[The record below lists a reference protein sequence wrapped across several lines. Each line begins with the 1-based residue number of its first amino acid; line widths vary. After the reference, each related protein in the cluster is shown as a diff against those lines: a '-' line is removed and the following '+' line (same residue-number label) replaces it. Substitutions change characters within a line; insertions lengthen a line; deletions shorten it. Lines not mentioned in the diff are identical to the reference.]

1 MTAGHS
7 SYFPQDRLLYNL
19 LNTLPR
25 TAYFQRCRR
34 FTESELLLNS
44 FQDSQM
50 VVAQLQTA
58 H

>member
-1 MTAGHS
+1 MTVGHS

-25 TAYFQRCRR
+25 IAYFQRCGW